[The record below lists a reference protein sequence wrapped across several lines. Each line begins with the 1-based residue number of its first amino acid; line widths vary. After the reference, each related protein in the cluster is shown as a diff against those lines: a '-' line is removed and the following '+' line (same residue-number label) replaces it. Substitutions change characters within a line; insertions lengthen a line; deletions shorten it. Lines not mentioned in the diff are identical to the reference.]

1 LSTLREL
8 CYGEIMTWNEWQTIV
23 QQKTEAALTWNKRRR
38 LRKKAKQKKKN
49 QILDWIEALL
59 WAALFVLILNQ
70 YFLQAY
76 AIPSGS
82 MLDTIQLEDRMFVNK
97 LIYGPELLPGIGK
110 LPGFAEPRR
119 GDIIIFENPN
129 YEQDMGRKVGAGE
142 QLFHRLVYMLT
153 FSLVNLDVKP
163 DGEAAHHFLVKRL
176 IGVPGDRVRQVNG
189 RMQIMP
195 AAETAWHTEQELIET
210 PLGREYLRKDIPY
223 DLYPACYQYLK
234 IGVYKSQGLPSAP
247 LSTEDTEQLKRLEQ
261 SLLQKTRRNILM
273 SFMMSDYEMTAQ
285 KNILYFKIRP
295 YDPDYFPLW
304 AKYSLGWYISPTRL
318 FPMGDNRDESYDA
331 RYFHPVR
338 LDKLLGKAAFRFW
351 PLSRI
356 GVVE

>member
-1 LSTLREL
+1 
-8 CYGEIMTWNEWQTIV
+8 MQH
-23 QQKTEAALTWNKRRR
+23 KTETALTWYKRRR
-38 LRKKAKQKKKN
+38 LLKKAKRKKKN

-82 MLDTIQLEDRMFVNK
+82 MLDTIQLEDRIFVNK

-119 GDIIIFENPN
+119 GDIIIFENPD
-129 YEQDMGRKVGAGE
+129 YEQNMGRKVGALE

-153 FSLVNLDVKP
+153 FSLLNLDVRP
-163 DGEAAHHFLVKRL
+163 DGEVAHHFLVKRL
-176 IGVPGDRVRQVNG
+176 IGAPGDRVRQVNG

-195 AAETAWHTEQELIET
+195 AAEKDWHTEQELIET
-210 PLGREYLRKDIPY
+210 PLDREYLKKDIPY
-223 DLYPACYQYLK
+223 DLYPTCYQYLK
-234 IGVYKSQGLPSAP
+234 IGVYNSQGLPAAALSAD
-247 LSTEDTEQLKRLEQ
+247 DTEKLKRLEQ
-261 SLLQKTRRNILM
+261 QLLQNTRRNILM
-273 SFMMSDYEMTAQ
+273 SFVARDYEMAAL
-285 KNILYFKIRP
+285 KNILYFKIKP
-295 YDPDYFPLW
+295 YDQDYFPLW
-304 AKYSLGWYISPTRL
+304 AKYRLGWYISPTRL

-351 PLSRI
+351 PLNRI
-356 GVVE
+356 GGVE